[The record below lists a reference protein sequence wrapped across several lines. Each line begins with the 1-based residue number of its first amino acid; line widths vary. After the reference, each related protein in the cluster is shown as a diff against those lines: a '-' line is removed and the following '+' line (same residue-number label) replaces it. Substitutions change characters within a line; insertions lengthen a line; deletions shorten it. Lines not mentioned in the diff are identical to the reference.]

1 MDVCNLPRG
10 GGKTTY
16 LVYRSHVTRIQIL
29 CINKNNVQVVQDMAK
44 RLNLAIPE
52 PISVFEY
59 MGGYVNTKA
68 KTKPNRLLVD
78 EALYILAQILGT
90 EVDTVSLT
98 EYEKRY

>member
-16 LVYRSHVTRIQIL
+16 LVYRSHVTRIPIL
-29 CINKNNVQVVQDMAK
+29 CMNKNHVQVVQDMAK
-44 RLNLAIPE
+44 RLNLTIPE
-52 PISVFEY
+52 PISVSEY
-59 MGGYVNTKA
+59 MGDYVSTKA